1 MKPKK
6 LKLMVVTPYFWPK
19 IGGLENYAYNIAKG
33 LKKDYGYEV
42 VVVTSN
48 HENPKE
54 YKEEILDG
62 MKIYRLPRQFK
73 ISNTPISFK
82 WKKQITEIIEKEQ
95 PDIINGHSPV
105 PFISD
110 IACRIAYKKK
120 IPFVLTYHA
129 VTLYKKNNPLANILI
144 FLQELFFAKKTL
156 KISSKIIAVSDF
168 VKIQF
173 SKIIQDKTEVIYNG
187 ISKEDIKPRLNNFKK
202 NNIIFL
208 SSLDKTHSWK
218 GLEKIIIAVRYYI
231 DNFDKDIQL
240 NIIGDGNYYSYYE
253 NLVNKL
259 KIQKNVKFYGAK
271 FGKEKQRILSESKI
285 LITYPT
291 TSNDAFPTVFLEAWA
306 NNLPIISSRIGAI
319 PYIIKDKQ
327 DGILVGP
334 NDSKKLSQA
343 IHDLINDKYLIK
355 KLIKNGRTKV
365 KCFTWDKI
373 SNKINKIFR
382 SL

>member
-1 MKPKK
+1 M
-6 LKLMVVTPYFWPK
+6 
-19 IGGLENYAYNIAKG
+19 
-33 LKKDYGYEV
+33 
-42 VVVTSN
+42 
-48 HENPKE
+48 
-54 YKEEILDG
+54 
-62 MKIYRLPRQFK
+62 
-73 ISNTPISFK
+73 
-82 WKKQITEIIEKEQ
+82 
-95 PDIINGHSPV
+95 
-105 PFISD
+105 
-110 IACRIAYKKK
+110 
-120 IPFVLTYHA
+120 
-129 VTLYKKNNPLANILI
+129 
-144 FLQELFFAKKTL
+144 
-156 KISSKIIAVSDF
+156 
-168 VKIQF
+168 
-173 SKIIQDKTEVIYNG
+173 
-187 ISKEDIKPRLNNFKK
+187 
-202 NNIIFL
+202 
-208 SSLDKTHSWK
+208 
-218 GLEKIIIAVRYYI
+218 RYYI

>member
-95 PDIINGHSPV
+95 PV